1 MAGSLI
7 NGFSG
12 ITTLR
17 LGPPL
22 LLWSILIW
30 ATISV
35 YYWIVLLAFDPG
47 QPFVAGLGVASVTAL
62 GMTIPASPGYIGVFE
77 FLTRETMVLFGM
89 MPEPALGYALV
100 AHAIVY
106 VVYTILGLLS
116 MIQQNLSYAEI
127 QQRISAEAQS

>member
-1 MAGSLI
+1 
-7 NGFSG
+7 
-12 ITTLR
+12 
-17 LGPPL
+17 
-22 LLWSILIW
+22 
-30 ATISV
+30 
-35 YYWIVLLAFDPG
+35 
-47 QPFVAGLGVASVTAL
+47 
-62 GMTIPASPGYIGVFE
+62 
-77 FLTRETMVLFGM
+77 